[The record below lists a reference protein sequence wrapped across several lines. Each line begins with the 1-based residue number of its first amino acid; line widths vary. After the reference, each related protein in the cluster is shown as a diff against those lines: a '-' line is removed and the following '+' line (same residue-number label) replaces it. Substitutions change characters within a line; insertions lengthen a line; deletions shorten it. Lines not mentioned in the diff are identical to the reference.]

1 MAGEVILLK
10 NTIELRRNM
19 REKCNQR
26 EFESKI
32 REVIVDKWEIKDK
45 YFDEE
50 LKKLV
55 EDTRFL
61 THAEKKALLRN
72 SSVEYKVRRLLHIG
86 LSDRKIYFA
95 PYKTEESKFR
105 GRDADISKI
114 RDILC
119 DEHNEQKIC
128 YLYSVNGVGKTA
140 LSKYMGVFGGFADYV
155 ELQYNKDLKLSLMN
169 CMQFPDEMEP
179 NDRLDQLRLFGEDI
193 LLIVDNVDE
202 TYKSIDDLFS
212 KEIIN
217 LPCYKILIFKYN
229 PEELSEQK
237 YKLPVLPETDL
248 LEVFKDNNRTA
259 DVLSKEKK
267 ELIKVVHNNTLLVKM
282 CAKLLDEGV
291 ITATELLKELKSNLF
306 DVTDRTEF
314 QLNPYEKEETYNS
327 FIVSRLYNMIGLN
340 NSEKDSLFAIW
351 LFRKYGIDKK
361 VFLRLIKADDAN
373 TFNMLIKKGWI
384 EREVLDRISIQEII
398 ADCIGNE
405 RRKDIEH
412 ANKVDNSI
420 YEYVKELIKNSE
432 DGKIL
437 LSYRWILAVAELL
450 KQIKRTDREYA
461 DLLILITRVCVNNF
475 PRREA
480 IELFLPKL
488 KKCEKDR
495 RVEFYIQ
502 YFENLMCLWGGKF
515 SEVRENEKRHVDLM
529 ILLILNT
536 QSITEWTDYFDCLV
550 SSFELIRASYVDEIK
565 SVQGIKSIRWEYDI
579 RKEMW
584 WDYNHENHIMK
595 EILGTRDDINNY
607 AKVHSYLINYAI
619 YGLKYLID
627 EISNP
632 ETLLEYITP
641 FADKFPDVSIEMH
654 RAKAKLALEDDDYKG
669 AMEEIQLAY
678 EESCNID
685 NQSYELECLE
695 EKISIFKKCGYSDKD
710 LLEDNQ
716 RMQILIE
723 DSNGDTYS

>member
-1 MAGEVILLK
+1 MAGEVMLLSNTIDVRQKMKEECNQKEFTIKLKKVIEDNWKIKIEDLAVELDILVKKTNFLTQSQRRALLK
-10 NTIELRRNM
+10 KPSAEEKMKQLLYIGLEGRKMYFSPDKIEKSKFVG
-19 REKCNQR
+19 REDDV
-26 EFESKI
+26 SII
-32 REVIVDKWEIKDK
+32 RE
-45 YFDEE
+45 
-50 LKKLV
+50 
-55 EDTRFL
+55 
-61 THAEKKALLRN
+61 
-72 SSVEYKVRRLLHIG
+72 
-86 LSDRKIYFA
+86 
-95 PYKTEESKFR
+95 
-105 GRDADISKI
+105 
-114 RDILC
+114 ILC
-119 DEHNEQKIC
+119 DEENEQKVC
-128 YLYSVNGVGKTA
+128 YLYSVNGIGKTSLA
-140 LSKYMGVFGGFADYV
+140 KYIGVYEGFADYV
-155 ELQYNKDLKLSLMN
+155 ELQYNENLPTSIMN
-169 CMQFPDEMEP
+169 CRNFWEELDYRA
-179 NDRLDQLRLFGEDI
+179 RLEQLKKYGEDL
-193 LLIVDNVDE
+193 LLIIENVNE
-202 TYKSIDDLFS
+202 NYKSREDCFSKEVIELPCYKVFIFNHNPQEMSERQYQLPALSENDLLKIFRDNNHMTDIWIREK

-217 LPCYKILIFKYN
+217 VVRYN
-229 PEELSEQK
+229 
-237 YKLPVLPETDL
+237 T
-248 LEVFKDNNRTA
+248 F
-259 DVLSKEKK
+259 
-267 ELIKVVHNNTLLVKM
+267 LVKL

-291 ITATELLKELKSNLF
+291 ITTEELLKELKSNLF
-306 DVTDRTEF
+306 NVTDTTTF
-314 QLNPYEKEETYNS
+314 QLNPYEKEETYNR
-327 FIVSRLYNMIGLN
+327 FVASRLYSMIGLD
-340 NSEKDSLFAIW
+340 NSEKESLFAIW

-361 VFLRLIKADDAN
+361 VFLRLIKATGAN
-373 TFNMLIKKGWI
+373 TFNMLIKKGWV
-384 EREVLDRISIQEII
+384 EREVLDRLSIHEII

-405 RRKDIEH
+405 RRKDIEY
-412 ANKVDNSI
+412 ANKVDNAI
-420 YEYVKELIKNSE
+420 YEYAKELINNSQ
-432 DGKIL
+432 DGKIF

-488 KKCEKDR
+488 KKCERDR

-627 EISNP
+627 EISNS

-669 AMEEIQLAY
+669 AMGEIQLAY